1 MFRRPFEASAP
12 LWEFLLCLGVAI
24 ARGWK
29 SIESSWWKPGYKDQG
44 QMSHTVVT
52 IVFFVDT
59 WVCDPYE
66 SLIGT
71 YWHPAFGP
79 WSRHPRWGSLDF
91 NHPASLLPSF
101 PPSLLPSFPPSL
113 LPSFPPSLRRVD
125 RPGKTRPDKMSDRM
139 PMKMSEYMSDRMSDR
154 MSENMWNKIQM
165 VCQNVCHIRCQ
176 THVRIY
182 ATVGITLRKHVF
194 TPYVIH
200 LTQLH

>member
-113 LPSFPPSLRRVD
+113 RRVD

-139 PMKMSEYMSDRMSDR
+139 PMKMSEYMSEYMSDRMSDR